1 MTNAQD
7 IQMSSQ
13 ESTQRMEE
21 GRIYLPTDPEIWTG
35 SLTVWK
41 NFMIITIHG
50 RTTRNYV
57 PKCSKICLPK

>member
-21 GRIYLPTDPEIWTG
+21 GRIYLPTDPEIMDRQFDC
-35 SLTVWK
+35 LEK
-41 NFMIITIHG
+41 LYDYNNRTIY
-50 RTTRNYV
+50 RRV
-57 PKCSKICLPK
+57 K